1 MVLFLLE
8 RCLGLSRTK
17 SASAALNLI
26 LSAVRVRLVTSA
38 TEAIAAGGPVAMVDC
53 SAILAERLKDPR
65 VPGDEAAWRAPDLF
79 SLLEILWVRLGFLPL
94 PLPLGICRKIKLK
107 RSLSEIFK
115 TFNG

>member
-8 RCLGLSRTK
+8 RCLDLPRTE
-17 SASAALNLI
+17 SASAALDLI
-26 LSAVRVRLVTSA
+26 LSAACVRLATSA
-38 TEAIAAGGPVAMVDC
+38 VEAFAGDPVTMVDR

-94 PLPLGICRKIKLK
+94 PLPLGICRKIKPK